1 MDELNGRLKMSEKL
15 KINRNFSVWRE
26 RKGKTK
32 GKQRHEGLWDGIW
45 HIGVPE
51 GEMEE
56 WGKKIE
62 KIMAENIW
70 NLMNGTNL
78 QIREAQW
85 SPSRINLKQTT
96 PRHILNYACLQKK
109 DKEKNLEKIEKRSHC
124 LQENNSVNHL
134 SVLSE
139 TTEARRQ

>member
-1 MDELNGRLKMSEKL
+1 MDELNGRMKMSEKL
-15 KINRNFSVWRE
+15 KINRNFSVWRRE
-26 RKGKTK
+26 KKGKTK
-32 GKQRHEGLWDGIW
+32 GKQRHKGLWWYLTHWSPRRRNG
-45 HIGVPE
+45 G
-51 GEMEE
+51 M
-56 WGKKIE
+56 GKKIE
-62 KIMAENIW
+62 EIMAENIW

-78 QIREAQW
+78 QIQEAQW

-96 PRHILNYACLQKK
+96 RRHILNYACLQKK

-124 LQENNSVNHL
+124 LQEKNNVNHL